1 MSVLSQCMSIIQLT
15 SLDWSWEERF
25 SMVGHSFR
33 VMAMAKNFDE
43 MVVGMM
49 HAIYAGSDYT
59 RFLYRVD
66 VDGDPEWKAALDLF
80 VPPLK
85 MKRPKSKY
93 EVPSEDLLG
102 TNMPQSLLDD
112 EKARQDWMIA
122 ETLWSTSY
130 EKYIWKISENRIAR
144 NVMIH
149 KLLDMLDVLRNPG
162 KYEEESGPQ
171 YYVLPWKKHWMI
183 DIRGRETRV
192 PRTDDKYLL
201 REPTAIERAN
211 LIGKYEQAL
220 ELLVDEE
227 VRFPVQDRF
236 SEEEHR
242 EHEQDCHSWFL
253 SWMAG
258 EKAEM
263 EQYGETEDDY
273 ESDEEDESEGW
284 SF

>member
-15 SLDWSWEERF
+15 SLDWSWKERF

-49 HAIYAGSDYT
+49 HAFYAGSGYT
-59 RFLYRVD
+59 RALFDID
-66 VDGDPEWKAALDLF
+66 VDGDPAWKAALDLF

-93 EVPSEDLLG
+93 DVPAEDLLG
-102 TNMPQSLLDD
+102 ANMPQIFLED
-112 EKARQDWMIA
+112 EKARQDWMIG
-122 ETLWSTSY
+122 ETLWNAAY
-130 EKYIWKISENRIAR
+130 EKYIWKIRENRIAR

-162 KYEEESGPQ
+162 KYEDESGPQ

-211 LIGKYEQAL
+211 LIDKYEQAL
-220 ELLVDEE
+220 ELLVEE
-227 VRFPVQDRF
+227 EILFPVQDRF
-236 SEEEHR
+236 TEEEHR
-242 EHEQDCHSWFL
+242 EHEQECHRWFL

-263 EQYGETEDDY
+263 EQYGETEEEY
-273 ESDEEDESEGW
+273 ESDGEDESEGLP
-284 SF
+284 F

>member
-15 SLDWSWEERF
+15 SLDWSQKERF

-33 VMAMAKNFDE
+33 VMAKAKNFDE

-102 TNMPQSLLDD
+102 NNMPQSLYED
-112 EKARQDWMIA
+112 EKARQDWMIG
-122 ETLWSTSY
+122 ETIWNATY
-130 EKYIWKISENRIAR
+130 EKYIWKIRENRIAR

-162 KYEEESGPQ
+162 KYEDESGPQ

-211 LIGKYEQAL
+211 LIDKYEQAL

-227 VRFPVQDRF
+227 VLFPVQDRF
-236 SEEEHR
+236 TEEEHR
-242 EHEQDCHSWFL
+242 EHEQECHRWFL

-263 EQYGETEDDY
+263 ERYGETEEDY
-273 ESDEEDESEGW
+273 ESDGEDEFEGLP
-284 SF
+284 F

>member
-1 MSVLSQCMSIIQLT
+1 MSIIQLT

-25 SMVGHSFR
+25 SLVGHSFR
-33 VMAMAKNFDE
+33 VMAMAKNYDE

-162 KYEEESGPQ
+162 KYEDESGPQ

-183 DIRGRETRV
+183 DIRGRETRL

-201 REPTAIERAN
+201 REPTAIERSN
-211 LIGKYEQAL
+211 LIDKYEQAL
-220 ELLVDEE
+220 DLLVDEE
-227 VRFPVQDRF
+227 VLFPVQDRF
-236 SEEEHR
+236 TEEDHR
-242 EHEQDCHSWFL
+242 EHEQECHSWFL

-263 EQYGETEDDY
+263 ERYGETEDDY
-273 ESDEEDESEGW
+273 ESDEENESEGW

>member
-1 MSVLSQCMSIIQLT
+1 MSIIQLT

-102 TNMPQSLLDD
+102 TNMPQSLLED

-122 ETLWSTSY
+122 ETLWSASY
-130 EKYIWKISENRIAR
+130 EKYIWKIRENRIAR

-162 KYEEESGPQ
+162 KYEDESGPQ
-171 YYVLPWKKHWMI
+171 YYVLPWKKHWLI
-183 DIRGRETRV
+183 DIRGRGTRV

-211 LIGKYEQAL
+211 LIDKYEQAL
-220 ELLVDEE
+220 ELLVDEK

-258 EKAEM
+258 EKVEM

>member
-1 MSVLSQCMSIIQLT
+1 MSIIQLT

-33 VMAMAKNFDE
+33 VMAMAKNYDE

-102 TNMPQSLLDD
+102 TNMPQSLLED
-112 EKARQDWMIA
+112 EKARQDWMIG
-122 ETLWSTSY
+122 ETLWSASY
-130 EKYIWKISENRIAR
+130 EKYIWKIRENRVAR

-162 KYEEESGPQ
+162 KYEDESGPQ

-201 REPTAIERAN
+201 REPTAIERAY

-242 EHEQDCHSWFL
+242 EHEQECHSWFL

-263 EQYGETEDDY
+263 ERYGETEEEY
-273 ESDEEDESEGW
+273 ESDGEDESEGLP
-284 SF
+284 F

>member
-149 KLLDMLDVLRNPG
+149 KLLDMLDVWRNPG
-162 KYEEESGPQ
+162 KDEEESGPQ

-201 REPTAIERAN
+201 RELTAIERAN

-227 VRFPVQDRF
+227 VRFPVRDRF

-242 EHEQDCHSWFL
+242 EHEQECHSWFL

>member
-1 MSVLSQCMSIIQLT
+1 MSIIQLT
-15 SLDWSWEERF
+15 SLDWSWKERF

-33 VMAMAKNFDE
+33 VMAKAKSFDE

-49 HAIYAGSDYT
+49 HAIYAGSDYA

-85 MKRPKSKY
+85 VKRPKSKY

-102 TNMPQSLLDD
+102 TNMPQSLSED
-112 EKARQDWMIA
+112 EKARQDWMIG
-122 ETLWSTSY
+122 ETLWNATY
-130 EKYIWKISENRIAR
+130 EKYIWKIRENRIAR

-162 KYEEESGPQ
+162 KYEDESGPQ

-211 LIGKYEQAL
+211 LIDKYEQAL
-220 ELLVDEE
+220 KLLVDEE
-227 VRFPVQDRF
+227 VLFPVQDRF
-236 SEEEHR
+236 TEEEHR
-242 EHEQDCHSWFL
+242 EHERECHRWFL

-263 EQYGETEDDY
+263 EQYGETEEDN
-273 ESDEEDESEGW
+273 ESDGEYESEGLP
-284 SF
+284 F

>member
-1 MSVLSQCMSIIQLT
+1 
-15 SLDWSWEERF
+15 
-25 SMVGHSFR
+25 MVGHSFR

-162 KYEEESGPQ
+162 KYEDESGPQ
-171 YYVLPWKKHWMI
+171 YYVLPWKKHWLI
-183 DIRGRETRV
+183 DIRGRGTRV

-211 LIGKYEQAL
+211 LIDKYEQAL

>member
-1 MSVLSQCMSIIQLT
+1 MSIIQLT

-25 SMVGHSFR
+25 SLVGHSFR
-33 VMAMAKNFDE
+33 VMAMAKNYDE

-102 TNMPQSLLDD
+102 NNMPQSLYED
-112 EKARQDWMIA
+112 EKARQDWMIG
-122 ETLWSTSY
+122 ETIWNATY
-130 EKYIWKISENRIAR
+130 EKYIWKIRENRIAR

-162 KYEEESGPQ
+162 KYEDESGPQ

-211 LIGKYEQAL
+211 LIDKYEQAL
-220 ELLVDEE
+220 ELLVEEE
-227 VRFPVQDRF
+227 VLFPVQDRF
-236 SEEEHR
+236 TEEEHR
-242 EHEQDCHSWFL
+242 EHEQECHRWFL

-263 EQYGETEDDY
+263 ERYGETEEDY
-273 ESDEEDESEGW
+273 ESDGEDEFEGLP
-284 SF
+284 F

>member
-1 MSVLSQCMSIIQLT
+1 MSIIQLT

-43 MVVGMM
+43 LVVGMM

-102 TNMPQSLLDD
+102 TNMPQSLLED
-112 EKARQDWMIA
+112 EKARQDWMIG
-122 ETLWSTSY
+122 ETLWNAAY
-130 EKYIWKISENRIAR
+130 EKYIWKIRENR
-144 NVMIH
+144 
-149 KLLDMLDVLRNPG
+149 
-162 KYEEESGPQ
+162 SGPQ

-201 REPTAIERAN
+201 RELTAIERAN

-227 VRFPVQDRF
+227 VRFPVRDRF

-242 EHEQDCHSWFL
+242 EHEQECHSWFL

-258 EKAEM
+258 EKDEM

>member
-1 MSVLSQCMSIIQLT
+1 MSIIQLT

-33 VMAMAKNFDE
+33 VMAMAKNYDE

-93 EVPSEDLLG
+93 DVPAEDLLG
-102 TNMPQSLLDD
+102 ANMPQIFSGD

-122 ETLWSTSY
+122 ETLWNAAY
-130 EKYIWKISENRIAR
+130 EKYIWKIRENRIAR

-162 KYEEESGPQ
+162 KYEDESGPQ

-201 REPTAIERAN
+201 REPTAIERSN
-211 LIGKYEQAL
+211 LIDKYEQAL
-220 ELLVDEE
+220 DLLVDEE
-227 VRFPVQDRF
+227 VLFPVQDRF
-236 SEEEHR
+236 TEEEHR
-242 EHEQDCHSWFL
+242 EHEQECHSWFL

-263 EQYGETEDDY
+263 ERYGETEDDF
-273 ESDEEDESEGW
+273 ESDEENESEGW

>member
-1 MSVLSQCMSIIQLT
+1 MSIIQLT

-33 VMAMAKNFDE
+33 VMAKAKNFDE

-93 EVPSEDLLG
+93 EVPAEDLLG
-102 TNMPQSLLDD
+102 TNMPQSLLED

-122 ETLWSTSY
+122 ETLWSASY
-130 EKYIWKISENRIAR
+130 EKYIWKIRENRIAR

-149 KLLDMLDVLRNPG
+149 KVSDMLDVLRNPG
-162 KYEEESGPQ
+162 KFEDESGPQ
-171 YYVLPWKKHWMI
+171 YYVLPWKKHWLI
-183 DIRGRETRV
+183 DIRGRGTRV

-220 ELLVDEE
+220 DLLVDEE
-227 VRFPVQDRF
+227 VCFPVQDRF
-236 SEEEHR
+236 TEEEHR
-242 EHEQDCHSWFL
+242 EHEQECHDWFL
-253 SWMAG
+253 SWMAE

-284 SF
+284 LF